1 MPGALTIALVITL
14 EDIQAAA
21 RRIAP
26 YVHRTPVFT
35 SRNLDR
41 MFGKELF
48 FKAEHLQKTGSFKAR
63 GAVNAALRLKNPKG
77 IIAVSSG
84 NHAQGAAYAAQ
95 VIGVPALVVMP
106 QDASETKKAATRAYG
121 AEVFDEG
128 VTVENREEI
137 VRRKA
142 AELGYALIHPFDDYA
157 VMAGQGTQA
166 LELLEQV
173 EGLEAVLVAVGGGGL
188 ISGIATVVKGLRPE
202 CEVIGVE
209 PEKANDAQQSLLT
222 GRRVRLERAPQ
233 TVADGVR
240 TLMVGERTF
249 PVMREHVDRIL
260 TVPDEVTLEAQRLM
274 ISRLKQ
280 VVEPTA
286 GLALGPVLMGYELP
300 RRIAVIVCGGNWMP

>member
-1 MPGALTIALVITL
+1 VITL
-14 EDIQAAA
+14 EHIQAAA

-26 YVHRTPVFT
+26 YIHRTPVFT
-35 SRNLDR
+35 SQGLDR
-41 MFGKELF
+41 LLGRRLF

-63 GAVNAALRLKNPKG
+63 GALNAALQVQNPRG

-106 QDASETKKAATRAYG
+106 EDASPTKKAATRAYG
-121 AEVFDEG
+121 AEVYDQG
-128 VTVENREEI
+128 VTVENREEV
-137 VRRKA
+137 VRKL
-142 AELGYALIHPFDDYA
+142 AEETGYELIHPFDDLR

-173 EGLEAVLVAVGGGGL
+173 PDLDAVLVSVGGGGL
-188 ISGIATVVKGLRPE
+188 ISGIATVIKTLRPE

-209 PEKANDAQQSLLT
+209 PETANDAQQSLQV
-222 GRRVRLERAPQ
+222 GVRIKLMQAPK

-240 TLMVGERTF
+240 TMVVGEKTF
-249 PVMREHVDRIL
+249 PVMQHHVDRIV
-260 TVPDEVTLEAQRLM
+260 TVPDETTLKAQRLM
-274 ISRLKQ
+274 MERLKQ

-286 GLALGPVLMGYELP
+286 GLALGPALMNYTLP
-300 RRIAVIVCGGNWMP
+300 TRVAVIVCGGNWLP

>member
-1 MPGALTIALVITL
+1 MIGF

-21 RRIAP
+21 QRIKP
-26 YVHRTPVFT
+26 YIHHTPVFT
-35 SRNLDR
+35 SAGLDKLFAR
-41 MFGKELF
+41 ELF

-63 GAVNAALRLKNPKG
+63 GALNAALQLGGVKG

-95 VIGVPALVVMP
+95 VVGLPAMVVMP
-106 QDASETKKAATRAYG
+106 EDASPTKKAATRAYG
-121 AEVFDEG
+121 AEVYDQG
-128 VTVENREEI
+128 VTIENREKI
-137 VRRKA
+137 VRQLA
-142 AELGYALIHPFDDYA
+142 SEMGYALVHPFDDEQ

-173 EGLEAVLVAVGGGGL
+173 PDLDAVLVSVGGGGL
-188 ISGIATVVKGLRPE
+188 ISGTATVIKYLRPE

-209 PEKANDAQQSLLT
+209 PETANDAQQSLEVGSRISLMQ
-222 GRRVRLERAPQ
+222 APK

-240 TLMVGERTF
+240 TMVVGEKTF
-249 PVMREHVDRIL
+249 PVMQHHVDRIL

-274 ISRLKQ
+274 MSRLKQ

-286 GLALGPVLMGYELP
+286 GLAFGPVLMDYELP
-300 RRIAVIVCGGNWMP
+300 KRIAVIVCGGNWMP

>member
-1 MPGALTIALVITL
+1 MISL
-14 EDIQAAA
+14 EHVQAAA

-26 YVHRTPVFT
+26 YVHRTPVLT
-35 SRNLDR
+35 SRDLDR

-63 GAVNAALRLKNPKG
+63 GAVNAALQLQNPKG

-84 NHAQGAAYAAQ
+84 NHAQGAAYAAR

-128 VTVENREEI
+128 VTVENREEV
-137 VRRKA
+137 VRQKA
-142 AELGYALIHPFDDYA
+142 AELGYSLIHPFDDYA

-188 ISGIATVVKGLRPE
+188 ISGIATVVKHLRPE

-209 PEKANDAQQSLLT
+209 PENANDAQQSLQVGTRIKLM
-222 GRRVRLERAPQ
+222 GAPK

-240 TLMVGERTF
+240 TLVVGERTF
-249 PVMREHVDRIL
+249 PVMQNHVDRIL
-260 TVPDEVTLEAQRLM
+260 TVPDAVTLEAQRLM
-274 ISRLKQ
+274 MSRLKQ

-286 GLALGPVLMGYELP
+286 GLALGPVLMDYELP
-300 RRIAVIVCGGNWMP
+300 KRIAVIVCGGNWMP

>member
-1 MPGALTIALVITL
+1 MITL
-14 EDIQAAA
+14 EHIQAAA

-26 YVHRTPVFT
+26 YIHRTPVFT
-35 SRNLDR
+35 SQGLDR
-41 MFGKELF
+41 LLGRRLF

-63 GAVNAALRLKNPKG
+63 GALNAALQVQNPRG

-106 QDASETKKAATRAYG
+106 EDASPTKKAATRAYG
-121 AEVFDEG
+121 AEVYDQG
-128 VTVENREEI
+128 VTVENREEV
-137 VRRKA
+137 VRKL
-142 AELGYALIHPFDDYA
+142 AEETGYELIHPFDDLR

-173 EGLEAVLVAVGGGGL
+173 PDLDAVLVSVGGGGL
-188 ISGIATVVKGLRPE
+188 ISGIATVIKTLRPE

-209 PEKANDAQQSLLT
+209 PETANDAQQSLQV
-222 GRRVRLERAPQ
+222 GVRIKLMQAPK

-240 TLMVGERTF
+240 TMVVGEKTF
-249 PVMREHVDRIL
+249 PVMQHHVDRIV
-260 TVPDEVTLEAQRLM
+260 TVPDETTLKAQRLM
-274 ISRLKQ
+274 MERLKQ

-286 GLALGPVLMGYELP
+286 GLALGPALMNYTLP
-300 RRIAVIVCGGNWMP
+300 TRVAVIVCGGNWLP